1 VQAELECSRPFCGCS
16 RLLEALSGN
25 RTASSRPIPPIL
37 VFDHFSEFIFLF
49 LYHIHFFEENENP
62 TLQSSL
68 QISSRLIFGLLSDQ
82 SEKNKQ
88 SEMRKAAV
96 PTIRRA
102 TVHAKEEGRF
112 YTVAGH
118 SELFPSVTTILG
130 VINKPQLHLWTKSR
144 ILSFVRKRLNF
155 LREESTTTGRISI
168 TEEWVEET
176 IKEAEEQPNVEAD
189 VAAQF
194 GTASHNIIENVIK
207 GQEQEVAPKYAV
219 VVENYNNWLA
229 QSGLE
234 IKETEKFIWS
244 ETYALTIARA
254 HNTTRTKHGTARHA
268 HTTAHAHSVQTQI
281 RRIVGRL
288 GPVHGAGRPPAGGR
302 GRLEGAHT
310 LVVCVRVSC
319 VVCRVSVA
327 PA

>member
-1 VQAELECSRPFCGCS
+1 
-16 RLLEALSGN
+16 
-25 RTASSRPIPPIL
+25 
-37 VFDHFSEFIFLF
+37 
-49 LYHIHFFEENENP
+49 
-62 TLQSSL
+62 
-68 QISSRLIFGLLSDQ
+68 
-82 SEKNKQ
+82 
-88 SEMRKAAV
+88 MRKAAV

-244 ETYALTIARA
+244 ETYAGSLDAWGLYTGQDGRQRVVVVDWKTTNYLQPQYALQVAAYAKALGEMTGTPVEEGWIVRLDKTKPTWQAKKVADLDQTFEAFLGALRLWRSLKTDPYAKLTSS
-254 HNTTRTKHGTARHA
+254 H
-268 HTTAHAHSVQTQI
+268 
-281 RRIVGRL
+281 
-288 GPVHGAGRPPAGGR
+288 
-302 GRLEGAHT
+302 
-310 LVVCVRVSC
+310 
-319 VVCRVSVA
+319 
-327 PA
+327 